1 MGERKQKNPQR
12 IVLIITT
19 FFLAWAMLAVAA
31 RLTCYYFAVDIQSD
45 QRISTSVGVGV
56 ILFAAVLTYWDW
68 RRNR

>member
-1 MGERKQKNPQR
+1 MDGRNQNNPQR
-12 IVLIITT
+12 IALTLAT

-31 RLTCYYFAVDIQSD
+31 NLACYYFAVDIESD

-56 ILFAAVLTYWDW
+56 ILLAAVLTYCDW

>member
-1 MGERKQKNPQR
+1 MDGRKQNNPQR
-12 IVLIITT
+12 IVLTLAT

-31 RLTCYYFAVDIQSD
+31 RLTCYYFRVDIQSD

-56 ILFAAVLTYWDW
+56 ILLAAVLTYWDW